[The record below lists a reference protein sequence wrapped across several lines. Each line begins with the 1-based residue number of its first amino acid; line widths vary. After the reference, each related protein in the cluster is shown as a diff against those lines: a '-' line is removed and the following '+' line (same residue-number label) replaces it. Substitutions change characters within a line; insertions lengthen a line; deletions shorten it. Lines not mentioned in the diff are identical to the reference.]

1 MREERCK
8 SVTSM
13 NDAHRRSLQRL
24 LVTARGRIDPEEL
37 GLARTRDPRGMK
49 VPGLT
54 QAQVARALGCSTET
68 YSRFERDRGSTPS
81 SEFLQRLAEILSLNE
96 YQWRELWLAAVGH
109 GPPWSLHPDTGSSAP
124 DLWRQAVHQL
134 ETMAFLGTAAWEV
147 LESNAAF
154 ARMFP
159 DGKPPAN
166 VLRWMLLE
174 EEARE
179 VVLRDWEHQ
188 WCPALISQ
196 LITARA
202 AHPHNPALE
211 KLDADVRAD
220 ALAGR
225 IYREDTEAFLHPNP
239 ELPLQHATLGHGWA
253 RMAPAEPLDS
263 PGARITLIGFRAA
276 PEPPMPP
283 HP

>member
-1 MREERCK
+1 
-8 SVTSM
+8 
-13 NDAHRRSLQRL
+13 
-24 LVTARGRIDPEEL
+24 
-37 GLARTRDPRGMK
+37 
-49 VPGLT
+49 LT

-109 GPPWSLHPDTGSSAP
+109 GPPWSLHPAAGSSAP
-124 DLWRQAVHQL
+124 ELWRLAVHQL

-159 DGKPPAN
+159 DGRPPAN
-166 VLRWMLLE
+166 VLRWMLLD

-179 VVLRDWEHQ
+179 VVLMDWEDR
-188 WCPALISQ
+188 WCPALIS
-196 LITARA
+196 LLAAARA
-202 AHPHNPALE
+202 AHPLNPMLQQLE
-211 KLDADVRAD
+211 ADVRSD
-220 ALAGR
+220 AVAGT
-225 IYREDTEAFLHPNP
+225 IFREAAGTFTRPAE
-239 ELPLQHATLGHGWA
+239 ELPMRHATLGRGWA
-253 RMAPAEPLDS
+253 HLSPAEPIDT

-276 PEPPMPP
+276 SGPPIPP